1 MAKARVVSK
10 HSAAAHVTP
19 ELQQEIEQFLY
30 AEARLLDARAYRDW
44 YALLADELHY
54 WMPLR
59 FNRLARERDHE
70 HSRPDESA
78 LFDETKASID
88 LRLRRLE
95 TGMAWAEEPPSR
107 TRHLITNVTIE
118 ALAKDSEFRVRS
130 YFHTYRSRLER
141 QVNQFVGERTDHLR
155 RHDNALGWL
164 IVSRQIILDQT
175 TVLSNNLSLFF

>member
-1 MAKARVVSK
+1 
-10 HSAAAHVTP
+10 
-19 ELQQEIEQFLY
+19 
-30 AEARLLDARAYRDW
+30 
-44 YALLADELHY
+44 
-54 WMPLR
+54 MPLR
-59 FNRLARERDHE
+59 CNRVAHERDLE
-70 HSRPDESA
+70 LSRADESA

-107 TRHLITNVTIE
+107 TRHLISNVSIE
-118 ALAKDSEFRVRS
+118 PLGTDTEFLVRS

-155 RHDNALGWL
+155 RHDNPLGWQ
-164 IVSRQIILDQT
+164 IVSRKIVLDQA